1 MTLTPIWCLTLK
13 DDLDLDPSPLKMC
26 SSMRYTCISNIK
38 LLASILQKWHYM
50 SNFDPYIW
58 PWRMT
63 LTFYHSKCAAP
74 WDTHAC
80 QISSCYLQYCKSTHK
95 MSDFGHIYLTSD
107 LEGWPWPFTNQNVQL
122 HEMHLH
128 AKYQVAIFN
137 IAKVIANVKVD
148 ANQQTNQPTD
158 QQTGQKQYVPHY
170 YSGGHKKRGI
180 ILLNKWPV
188 KSPNNP
194 KHMFIFN

>member
-1 MTLTPIWCLTLK
+1 LTLK
-13 DDLDLDPSPLKMC
+13 DDLDPSPLKMC

-63 LTFYHSKCAAP
+63 LTFHHSKCAAP

-80 QISSCYLQYCKSTHK
+80 QISSCYLQYCKSIHK
-95 MSDFGHIYLTSD
+95 ISDLGHIYLTSD
-107 LEGWPWPFTNQNVQL
+107 LEGWPWPFTTQNVQL
-122 HEMHLH
+122 HEIHMH

-137 IAKVIANVKVD
+137 IAKVFIKWA
-148 ANQQTNQPTD
+148 
-158 QQTGQKQYVPHY
+158 
-170 YSGGHKKRGI
+170 
-180 ILLNKWPV
+180 ILATYIWPLTL
-188 KSPNNP
+188 KDDLDLSPLKMCSFMRYTCMPNM
-194 KHMFIFN
+194 KLLSSI